1 MALHHA
7 APGEI
12 INLAD
17 PKQQAPQDA
26 STALFKTD
34 DIEVIRRV
42 LLPGRTVPPH
52 ELKGDITLQCLTGAA
67 KLMAHGKT
75 QLIPAGHLAF
85 VTACEPYSLA
95 ADEESIVLMTIV
107 RTHESAEAAKRTR
120 MDQATEK

>member
-26 STALFKTD
+26 STALFRTD

-42 LLPGRTVPPH
+42 LLPGKAVPSH
-52 ELKGDITLQCLTGAA
+52 ELKGDLTLQCLTGAA
-67 KLMAHGKT
+67 KLTAHGKT
-75 QLIPAGHLAF
+75 QVIPAGHLAL

-95 ADEESIVLMTIV
+95 ADDESIVLMTIV
-107 RTHESAEAAKRTR
+107 RTHESSEAA
-120 MDQATEK
+120 EKGGAGRAPEE